1 MIDDTP
7 FIIVDNQKLSP
18 IGRAPRPGPATD
30 RRTRQEE
37 RPFGVIDRVT
47 ISREAREKSMQ
58 QPAQP
63 KASSPTLEGLSIN
76 PHTATTVRLTYSQK
90 KLR

>member
-7 FIIVDNQKLSP
+7 YIIVDNQKLSP
-18 IGRAPRPGPATD
+18 IGRTPRPATD
-30 RRTRQEE
+30 RRTRQEK